1 MPTAFDKKSNT
12 DDRVIPWLCLPKNT
26 MSALPT
32 VLLTTYLYWN
42 ICTLLTIDPKPHC
55 TPDTIY
61 LPASQRTPPYP
72 GGQAQTNLFTRSL
85 HDPPFWHGL
94 LTHSFISER
103 QIQITVKTRFTD
115 TGLIRTPHYY
125 GQFSLSMA
133 KESPYIFSK
142 FNPLNTDT
150 FYAPLN
156 VRMTYIWALTYIWGL
171 TVLRSRSVQKIK
183 TQSR

>member
-12 DDRVIPWLCLPKNT
+12 DDRVTPWLCLPKNT

-32 VLLTTYLYWN
+32 VSLTTYMYPN

-94 LTHSFISER
+94 LAHSFISER
-103 QIQITVKTRFTD
+103 QIQVKVKTRFTD

-125 GQFSLSMA
+125 GQFSLSLG
-133 KESPYIFSK
+133 KESPYVFSK
-142 FNPLNTDT
+142 FTDT
-150 FYAPLN
+150 PLIRILSMPPSMSVWTRFDCTRITVSSKN
-156 VRMTYIWALTYIWGL
+156 KDPKQTGL
-171 TVLRSRSVQKIK
+171 S
-183 TQSR
+183 